1 MKELP
6 KATKFQGTTF
16 FNLLFYIR
24 KTLTNK
30 TIMEQLPDNL
40 NNQTPIPVFK
50 VDPIM
55 VLVFG
60 ILSCGLYLIYWNIK
74 MAEVLNA
81 VAEKEIISQPIAI
94 FAGCC
99 MPVNVYFYYL
109 AGKEALPKVYA
120 RTGEP
125 QKDQSTLL
133 IILGFLFPVVAAMI
147 VQGDV
152 NKLYN

>member
-1 MKELP
+1 
-6 KATKFQGTTF
+6 
-16 FNLLFYIR
+16 
-24 KTLTNK
+24 
-30 TIMEQLPDNL
+30 METPDKL
-40 NNQTPIPVFK
+40 NSQTPIPVFK

-55 VLVFG
+55 VLVFAF
-60 ILSCGLYLIYWNIK
+60 ISCGLYLIYWNIK

-109 AGKEALPKVYA
+109 AGKEGLPKVYE
-120 RTGEP
+120 RTGET

-133 IILGFLFPVVAAMI
+133 LVLGFFIPMVAAMI

>member
-1 MKELP
+1 
-6 KATKFQGTTF
+6 
-16 FNLLFYIR
+16 
-24 KTLTNK
+24 
-30 TIMEQLPDNL
+30 MEQLPDNL
-40 NNQTPIPVFK
+40 NNQTPIPLFK

-152 NKLYN
+152 NKLYD